1 MSVRNRVV
9 QRKGTEG
16 GSTAEEG
23 QRAEKHSHKCS
34 NYSVGKSEAT
44 LLVPQTARHQHQESS
59 KRTDS
64 RGLRLTRIFLLPG
77 MDIFLDSG

>member
-1 MSVRNRVV
+1 MRNRVV

-44 LLVPQTARHQHQESS
+44 LLVPQTACHQHHQESS